1 MKQCAQ
7 EAKCLGGAVS
17 EASTQITPT
26 VRIKKLPNLPKPEQ
40 TRVFAIANQK
50 GGVGKTTSTV
60 NLAAAMAL
68 SGLHVLVVDIDPQGN
83 ASTALAIEHPVG
95 TPDVYSVLVEGK
107 PLSAIMQSCPTIP
120 GLFVAPATVDLT
132 GAEIELVSVVAR
144 EYRLARA
151 IDGYIAEHKA
161 KHGRQ
166 IDYVLIDCPPS
177 LGLLTL
183 NALVAAKEVLIPIQ
197 CEYYALEGVGQLIAN
212 VELVREHLN
221 PLLDV
226 STILMTMFNSTT
238 KLSQQVVEEVRSH
251 FGDRVLTAVVPRAVR
266 LSEAPS
272 YSQTIFTYDG
282 SSIGAQS
289 YLAAATEITNKIIG
303 TKHD

>member
-1 MKQCAQ
+1 M
-7 EAKCLGGAVS
+7 S
-17 EASTQITPT
+17 EAGTQITPT
-26 VRIKKLPNLPKPEQ
+26 VRIKKLPNLPKPQQ

-107 PLSAIMQSCPTIP
+107 ALSAIVQSCPTIP
-120 GLFVAPATVDLT
+120 GLFVAPATVDLA

-151 IDGYIAEHKA
+151 IDGYLAEHKA

-289 YLAAATEITNKIIG
+289 YLAATTEITNKVIG

>member
-1 MKQCAQ
+1 L
-7 EAKCLGGAVS
+7 EAKCVGGAVS

-107 PLSAIMQSCPTIP
+107 PLSAIVQSCPTIP
-120 GLFVAPATVDLT
+120 GLFVAPATVDLA

-272 YSQTIFTYDG
+272 YSQTILTYDG

>member
-1 MKQCAQ
+1 M
-7 EAKCLGGAVS
+7 
-17 EASTQITPT
+17 
-26 VRIKKLPNLPKPEQ
+26 
-40 TRVFAIANQK
+40 
-50 GGVGKTTSTV
+50 GKTTSTV

-107 PLSAIMQSCPTIP
+107 PLSAIVQSCPTIP

>member
-1 MKQCAQ
+1 MPKRQYS
-7 EAKCLGGAVS
+7 GGVVS
-17 EASTQITPT
+17 EVGTQITPT

-50 GGVGKTTSTV
+50 GGVGKTTTTV

-68 SGLHVLVVDIDPQGN
+68 SGLHVLVVDVDPQGN

-107 PLSAIMQSCPTIP
+107 PLSAIVQSCPTIP

-151 IDGYIAEHKA
+151 IDGYLAEHQA
-161 KHGRQ
+161 KHGRK

-289 YLAAATEITNKIIG
+289 YLAAATEIANKTIG